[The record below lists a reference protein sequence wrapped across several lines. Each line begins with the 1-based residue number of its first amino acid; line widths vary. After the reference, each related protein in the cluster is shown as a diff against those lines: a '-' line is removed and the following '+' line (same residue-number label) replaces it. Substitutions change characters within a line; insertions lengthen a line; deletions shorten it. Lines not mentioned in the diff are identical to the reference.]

1 MVTREWL
8 AIGRGGDIIWGS
20 AFNIFYSDKKYS
32 IQIYGEHRAGT
43 GRSNTHTNINSTS
56 IIFIRN
62 LTSLSNAWLEYNSNL
77 NTNHAHDIKLK
88 ENKLSRGDWRV
99 LLVVLLVHPTTQTNL
114 CPTGQKGYKSIYPIA
129 STTSAAFL
137 YWFTFLDFKPHNWPK
152 SYQIDPIT
160 SSNKTTNVLLRCKT
174 NGKIVID
181 RHFFIH
187 YKILWNDC

>member
-1 MVTREWL
+1 MWHSRPPSLHGKSHLKFPFWL
-8 AIGRGGDIIWGS
+8 S
-20 AFNIFYSDKKYS
+20 APFPYQPCY
-32 IQIYGEHRAGT
+32 QYH
-43 GRSNTHTNINSTS
+43 
-56 IIFIRN
+56 
-62 LTSLSNAWLEYNSNL
+62 
-77 NTNHAHDIKLK
+77 IKLK
-88 ENKLSRGDWRV
+88 ENSLSKGDWCV

-129 STTSAAFL
+129 SITSATFL
-137 YWFTFLDFKPHNWPK
+137 YWFTFSDFKPHNWPK